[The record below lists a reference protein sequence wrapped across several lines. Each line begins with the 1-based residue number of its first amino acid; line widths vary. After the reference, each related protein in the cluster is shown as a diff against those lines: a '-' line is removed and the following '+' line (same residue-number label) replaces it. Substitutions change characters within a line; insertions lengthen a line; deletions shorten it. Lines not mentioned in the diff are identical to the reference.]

1 MGRIVF
7 VFVCLQYVFRLF
19 NHIYELLC
27 MSIAI
32 YVCIVA
38 VQYPN
43 RGEDQYRPSLLS
55 SPLIH
60 VYIPLYV
67 YMSS

>member
-1 MGRIVF
+1 MF
-7 VFVCLQYVFRLF
+7 KLF
-19 NHIYELLC
+19 NHTDELLC

-55 SPLIH
+55 NPLIH

-67 YMSS
+67 YMFS

>member
-1 MGRIVF
+1 
-7 VFVCLQYVFRLF
+7 
-19 NHIYELLC
+19 

-32 YVCIVA
+32 YVCIVV

-43 RGEDQYRPSLLS
+43 REEDQYRPSLLS
-55 SPLIH
+55 SPVIR

-67 YMSS
+67 HMFS

>member
-1 MGRIVF
+1 
-7 VFVCLQYVFRLF
+7 
-19 NHIYELLC
+19 
-27 MSIAI
+27 MSVAI

-43 RGEDQYRPSLLS
+43 REEDQYRPSLLS
-55 SPLIH
+55 SPVIH

-67 YMSS
+67 HMFS